1 MHTATRL
8 LSKLLLL
15 LVFAVALTTAS
26 ALYLAIDREPVLRR
40 AAEVTPANIKRA
52 KEVLDQDDSLNTRS
66 AARRSVTVS
75 EQDLDLAAN
84 YLAHFYANG
93 SARLTLRN
101 DRAEVI
107 ASLSPPRFPVV
118 FYFNILAVLAEGSPL
133 PKFEQLSVGRLQI
146 PGFMANWLIPH
157 LMARLSGGD
166 RFDTTIQ
173 MVKQIDLENGQVV
186 IAYQPPSKPRS
197 ALAAA
202 ILSTE
207 DQQRLR
213 AYQERLALI
222 SNTAKGNNISLT
234 ELLAALFEL
243 ANLRSPQA
251 NPVVENRAALLVLA
265 FYVNGKPLAAL
276 LPAAKQWPRAV
287 PQKVTLNGRDD
298 FAKHFIVSA
307 ALAAHAGSPLADAVG
322 VAKEIDDAGGGSGFS
337 FNDIAA
343 DRAGSRFGERA
354 AANAQTAVNLQ
365 KRLSA
370 GIREQDIMP
379 ATQDLPEFMPE
390 AEFKKRYGG
399 VGAPAYN
406 KMMADINRRVA
417 ALPFYR

>member
-1 MHTATRL
+1 MRFL
-8 LSKLLLL
+8 PKLLLL
-15 LVFAVALTTAS
+15 LVLAVSLTTAS
-26 ALYLAIDREPVLRR
+26 ALYLAIDLEPTLRR
-40 AAEVTPANIKRA
+40 AAEITPANIKRA
-52 KEVLDQDDSLNTRS
+52 KEVLDQNDLLNSRS
-66 AARRSVTVS
+66 AMRQTVTFS

-101 DRAEVI
+101 DKAEVI

-118 FYFNILAVLAEGSPL
+118 FYFNMLAVLTEGSPL
-133 PKFEQLSVGRLQI
+133 PQFEHLSVGRLQI
-146 PGFMANWLIPH
+146 PGFMADWLIPRV
-157 LMARLSGGD
+157 MAQLFGKD
-166 RFDTTIQ
+166 RFDTAVQ
-173 MVKQIDLENGQVV
+173 MIKRIDLRNGQVAV
-186 IAYQPPSKPRS
+186 AYQVPSKPPHTLP
-197 ALAAA
+197 AVM
-202 ILSTE
+202 LSPD

-222 SNTAKGNNISLT
+222 SNAAKATNVSLT

-243 ANLRSPQA
+243 AELRSPQG
-251 NPVVENRAALLVLA
+251 NPAAENRAALLVLA
-265 FYVNGKPLAAL
+265 FYVNGKPLGTL
-276 LPAAKQWPRAV
+276 LPAANQWPRAMA
-287 PQKVTLNGRDD
+287 QKVTLNGRDD

-322 VAKEIDDAGGGSGFS
+322 VYKEIDDSRGGSGFS

-343 DRAGSRFGERA
+343 DRAGARFGERA
-354 AANAQTAVNLQ
+354 AANAQAAVNLQ
-365 KRLSA
+365 RRLSA

-379 ATQDLPEFMPE
+379 ATKDLPEFLPE

-406 KMMADINRRVA
+406 KMMADIERRVA
-417 ALPFYR
+417 ALPLYR